1 MGKRGWIA
9 KLWTVVLIALA
20 LLMLALA
27 GEQLYSRPLL
37 SLVISAIHGG
47 SLPARMWIPGDRF
60 HAARPVKRMRPRTF
74 AADSESA
81 PLTASAPIEF
91 LGAESYLAGEDVP
104 FWNTSLPFLFFKTES
119 NCSLTVYTD
128 DDADM
133 SIGPVLTNYQD
144 VLHQQAG
151 LTTTGGVWPS
161 GCLNSRLGVPS
172 DNFIVEKT
180 AGGIYYGAAAITYGP
195 FGSSTSITV
204 GIANSDLTALASSTS
219 LTTPGMPAT
228 LTSVDVNG
236 DGKPALIVVSN
247 DTDTAA
253 AIVSVSVCNG
263 DGTYQPR
270 TDYTTQLDSGYVT
283 VADVNKDGHPD
294 LIVAGFPLSG
304 SASDPAVQ
312 VFLNNGTSTGT
323 FGTAINGPALPDF
336 TAQAAAVADFNK
348 DGNPDIATNDGH
360 ILLGDGTGHFS
371 LMAGSQFVAASNL
384 VTADFNGDG
393 KMDIATVTA
402 ATGDNYQETV
412 GIFLGNGNGTF
423 TAGNRYAGLFGVS
436 NIGVSDLDGDGNP
449 DLIVGFSDPN
459 GFGPAS
465 GSGSYVYFL
474 MGRGDGTFAG
484 AVAYDTPSG
493 FSIGPPFALADFNG
507 DNVPDIVTTIN
518 ASGLSLYTLIGNGA
532 GTFAPGVTKAITATN
547 VGGNPPLVLAGQL
560 TSATSND
567 AILGLTTQSAGTT
580 GTATG
585 DVAVFLGNGNDTFGS
600 EMDTPFNSEAAA
612 MVTGDFNNDNALD
625 VVVGGPVTTDSG
637 GNPASGA
644 VFYLEGKN
652 NGSFDAPVPIATP
665 LNPVSFAAGELTS
678 AKNLDLVVAN
688 GGTPFAASPVDGS
701 VLVYLGNGNGTF
713 QSPKTLS
720 APAFPQAVA
729 IADVNDDGHP
739 DIVVLSEYSGES
751 FQSRVWVFLGDGA
764 GNFGTGIETSL
775 DEYADGLAVG
785 NLNGD
790 SFPDL
795 ALASCCGFANTEVW
809 AGNGNGTFSGPTE
822 LPVGISSSFPIL
834 ADINGDNKL
843 DLLVATGDAIETLLN
858 VSDEGIPTPI
868 PAGTIFPTPTA
879 TPTATGTGVRTPTA
893 TATRTATATASAT
906 ATSTRTATQT
916 ATASRTPTATAT
928 ATATSTRT
936 ATPTATT
943 TATAS
948 RTATPTATASN
959 TATSTATATSTKTA
973 TATPTATA
981 TATATTTATRTAT
994 STATASQTTTASNT
1008 ATATATTT
1016 SSKTA
1021 TQTATASQT
1030 ATATATSTLTSTP
1043 TPTTTATSSRTA
1055 TPTATA
1061 SNTATQTATA
1071 TSTSSRTAT
1080 QTATATSTSSR
1091 TATPT
1096 ATGTSATPTRTA
1108 TPTPT
1113 TTSTAS
1119 NTATPTATSTST
1131 PSGTATPTA
1140 TGTSGTPTRTATP
1153 TASATATATATA
1165 TSTSSRTATPTAT
1178 ATPGGGRISVSPKK
1192 LNLAAIPMAT
1202 ASATITIS
1210 NTGTGP
1216 LEANV
1221 TAPKH
1226 SPPFIEKGEGSGIV
1240 IEPGSSVKMTIVY
1253 SPTKKG
1259 SSSDQIVI
1267 TSIGAKQKKPI
1278 KVKLKGKSK

>member
-1 MGKRGWIA
+1 MGKRGRIA
-9 KLWTVVLIALA
+9 KFWTVLLTSLA
-20 LLMLALA
+20 LLTLALA

-37 SLVISAIHGG
+37 SLVIGAIHGG
-47 SLPARMWIPGDRF
+47 SLPARMWIPSDGF
-60 HAARPVKRMRPRTF
+60 HAARPVKRVRPRTF

-81 PLTASAPIEF
+81 PLTAPAPIEF

-104 FWNTSLPFLFFKTES
+104 FWNSSLPFLFFKTES

-128 DDADM
+128 DAADM
-133 SIGPVLTNYQD
+133 SIGPVLTNYQN

-151 LTTTGGVWPS
+151 LTTTGGVWPN

-172 DNFIVEKT
+172 GNGIVEKT
-180 AGGIYYGAAAITYGP
+180 AGGIYYGAAAITYGL

-204 GIANSDLTALASSTS
+204 GIANSGTTALESMTS

-236 DGKPALIVVSN
+236 DGKPDLIVVSN
-247 DTDTAA
+247 DNDTAA
-253 AIVSVSVCNG
+253 AIVSVFLGNG

-270 TDYTTQLDSGYVT
+270 TDYTTQLDTGYVT

-304 SASDPAVQ
+304 SASDPAVE
-312 VFLNNGTSTGT
+312 VFLNNGGSTGT
-323 FGTAINGPALPDF
+323 FGSAINGPALPDF

-371 LMAGSQFVAASNL
+371 LMAGSQFAAAGNL
-384 VTADFNGDG
+384 VAADFNGDG
-393 KMDIATVTA
+393 KMDIATVAA
-402 ATGDNYQETV
+402 ATGNNNQETV

-423 TAGNRYAGLFGVS
+423 TAGNRYGDLFGVN

-449 DLIVGFSDPN
+449 DLILGFSDPN

-484 AVAYDTPSG
+484 SVAYDTPSG
-493 FSIGPPFALADFNG
+493 FTIGPPFALADFNG
-507 DNVPDIVTTIN
+507 DNLPDIVTTTN

-532 GTFAPGVTKAITATN
+532 GAFAPGATKAITATN
-547 VGGNPPLVLAGQL
+547 VGGNPPLVLAGEL

-567 AILGLTTQSAGTT
+567 AILGVTTKSAGTT

-625 VVVGGPVTTDSG
+625 VIVGGPVTTDSG

-652 NGSFDAPVPIATP
+652 NGSFDAPVPIDTP
-665 LNPVSFAAGELTS
+665 INPVSFAAGELTS

-688 GGTPFAASPVDGS
+688 GGTPFATTPVDGS

-739 DIVVLSEYSGES
+739 DIVVLSEFSGQS
-751 FQSRVWVFLGDGA
+751 FESRVWVFLGDGA

-809 AGNGNGTFSGPTE
+809 AGTGTGTFSGPTE

-858 VSDEGIPTPI
+858 VSGEGIPTPI
-868 PAGTIFPTPTA
+868 PAGTLFPTPTA

-893 TATRTATATASAT
+893 TATRTATATASQ
-906 ATSTRTATQT
+906 RQ
-916 ATASRTPTATAT
+916 P
-928 ATATSTRT
+928 
-936 ATPTATT
+936 
-943 TATAS
+943 
-948 RTATPTATASN
+948 
-959 TATSTATATSTKTA
+959 
-973 TATPTATA
+973 
-981 TATATTTATRTAT
+981 
-994 STATASQTTTASNT
+994 
-1008 ATATATTT
+1008 
-1016 SSKTA
+1016 
-1021 TQTATASQT
+1021 
-1030 ATATATSTLTSTP
+1030 
-1043 TPTTTATSSRTA
+1043 
-1055 TPTATA
+1055 
-1061 SNTATQTATA
+1061 
-1071 TSTSSRTAT
+1071 
-1080 QTATATSTSSR
+1080 
-1091 TATPT
+1091 
-1096 ATGTSATPTRTA
+1096 
-1108 TPTPT
+1108 
-1113 TTSTAS
+1113 
-1119 NTATPTATSTST
+1119 
-1131 PSGTATPTA
+1131 
-1140 TGTSGTPTRTATP
+1140 
-1153 TASATATATATA
+1153 
-1165 TSTSSRTATPTAT
+1165 
-1178 ATPGGGRISVSPKK
+1178 
-1192 LNLAAIPMAT
+1192 
-1202 ASATITIS
+1202 
-1210 NTGTGP
+1210 
-1216 LEANV
+1216 
-1221 TAPKH
+1221 
-1226 SPPFIEKGEGSGIV
+1226 
-1240 IEPGSSVKMTIVY
+1240 
-1253 SPTKKG
+1253 
-1259 SSSDQIVI
+1259 
-1267 TSIGAKQKKPI
+1267 
-1278 KVKLKGKSK
+1278 